1 MQNYK
6 LKLDNVS
13 YDLILTDSK
22 KVTASN
28 IKKSMKDLSSCTTVH
43 INLPSAVEIPKENT
57 NQEIKSTKVPKE
69 VSINA
74 RPVRYKSKMNSKVQN
89 DKNVTNIKETWNSF
103 NKKGERK

>member
-1 MQNYK
+1 MQNFK

-28 IKKSMKDLSSCTTVH
+28 VKKSLKDLSSCTTVH

-57 NQEIKSTKVPKE
+57 NQEIKSTKVYKE

-74 RPVRYKSKMNSKVQN
+74 KPVRYKSKQTVQN

-103 NKKGERK
+103 DKKRERK